1 MDDFHNDCGGG
12 VRPIVSAIVSA
23 LNNGGPP
30 PSTTQ
35 GSGNPTTTANPITTP
50 TTTKS
55 GGGGPSKTNKYINYV
70 FFNCFIY
77 YIFIKIYNTFKCVL
91 YLIIH
96 TVSCDGLTGSCQI
109 VPDPDDCTLYHRCN
123 GGVPEPAAKC
133 PTGTVWYQPECICD
147 WTYNVPNDFLQECGL
162 APF

>member
-50 TTTKS
+50 
-55 GGGGPSKTNKYINYV
+55 
-70 FFNCFIY
+70 IY
-77 YIFIKIYNTFKCVL
+77 DTFKCVL